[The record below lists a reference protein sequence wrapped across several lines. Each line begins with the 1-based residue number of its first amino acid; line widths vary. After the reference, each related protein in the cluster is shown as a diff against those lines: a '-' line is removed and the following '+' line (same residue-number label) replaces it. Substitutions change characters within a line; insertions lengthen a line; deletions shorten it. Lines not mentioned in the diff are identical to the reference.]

1 MAENQAVRVEADRLA
16 AVYALEAAEE
26 RERQAAGKQQAA
38 ELKAKQDAIDAAK
51 QAEADKAAAVQAEID
66 RQAEH
71 DRVIAAETAKREA
84 NNRHVGA
91 VRKAAKEA
99 LMEFDDVS
107 EDTAKCIVMAITNG
121 LIPAVKIS
129 Y

>member
-1 MAENQAVRVEADRLA
+1 M
-16 AVYALEAAEE
+16 
-26 RERQAAGKQQAA
+26 AA
-38 ELKAKQDAIDAAK
+38 ELAKTQ
-51 QAEADKAAAVQAEID
+51 QAAAVQAEID

-84 NNRHVGA
+84 NKRHIGA

-99 LMEFDDVS
+99 LMNIDGMTE
-107 EDTAKCIVMAITNG
+107 EIAKQTVLAITNG